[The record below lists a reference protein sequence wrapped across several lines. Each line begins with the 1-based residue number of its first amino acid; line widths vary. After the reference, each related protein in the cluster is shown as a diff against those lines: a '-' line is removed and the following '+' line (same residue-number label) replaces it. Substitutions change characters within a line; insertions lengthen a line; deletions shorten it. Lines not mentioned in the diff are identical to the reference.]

1 MKGCDMSSVS
11 KPAAKR
17 KTAQKR
23 RKHHPELLR
32 CKRAARALGIAWSD
46 VTAER
51 DRLRREELEE
61 REQADSLH
69 KAATAYFGGN
79 GAAPFWRGF
88 FRRKFAKLI
97 ASGGDYTSV
106 KGFDEFVQQFEGVTD
121 HTGAYVNAG
130 AEVWSCDGAWE
141 LLIEERPPLK
151 SIWEHYER
159 AIVELS
165 TLKFLDGQI
174 VQAVVSSSSTPF

>member
-1 MKGCDMSSVS
+1 MSTVNQ
-11 KPAAKR
+11 PAPRR
-17 KTAQKR
+17 KTARSKR

-51 DRLRREELEE
+51 DRLRREELEQ

-69 KAATAYFGGN
+69 KAATEYFGGM

-106 KGFDEFVQQFEGVTD
+106 PKFDSFVQQFEGVAD

-130 AEVWSCDGAWE
+130 AEVWTCDYAWE

-151 SIWEHYER
+151 SIWEHYDE
-159 AIVELS
+159 AIRRINASGLFDTQLAAAVES
-165 TLKFLDGQI
+165 FT
-174 VQAVVSSSSTPF
+174 SSSTPF